1 VLKVWANLRQQVA
14 SPDAWWRDDKAPE
27 DRPRT
32 PQDRKAI
39 IAWWE
44 QQVGV
49 FIINEQHKVSR
60 VAMPAE
66 GKRQARIAPHAD

>member
-1 VLKVWANLRQQVA
+1 MRSTHSGLWANLRQQVA

-32 PQDRKAI
+32 PQDSKAI

-44 QQVGV
+44 QQV
-49 FIINEQHKVSR
+49 SR
-60 VAMPAE
+60 VAMPARE
-66 GKRQARIAPHAD
+66 ASARIAPHAD

>member
-1 VLKVWANLRQQVA
+1 VLKPDPVWANLRQQVA

-32 PQDRKAI
+32 PQDSKAI

-49 FIINEQHKVSR
+49 MEEESDRRRHEERLS
-60 VAMPAE
+60 
-66 GKRQARIAPHAD
+66 

>member
-1 VLKVWANLRQQVA
+1 MNVWANLRQQVA

-44 QQVGV
+44 QQV
-49 FIINEQHKVSR
+49 SR

-66 GKRQARIAPHAD
+66 GKRQARTAPHAD